1 MTLQLLRTVL
11 FVRDLPR
18 MTAFYRDVLGLS
30 PIDDGQTQDW
40 VEFRAGAMTLG
51 LHAIPA
57 DIAAACTPEIP
68 PRARE
73 GNPLRLDLSV
83 PDVETEKRRLAALGV
98 TLLAR
103 PWGACD
109 LVDPEGNVF
118 GLRDGRGALS

>member
-1 MTLQLLRTVL
+1 MTMQLSGAVL

-18 MTAFYRDVLGLS
+18 MTAFYQDVLGLA
-30 PIDDGQTQDW
+30 PIDEGRTQDW
-40 VEFRAGAMTLG
+40 VEFRAGAATLG
-51 LHAIPA
+51 LHAMPA
-57 DIAAACTPEIP
+57 DIAASCAPEIP

-73 GNPLRLDLSV
+73 GNPLRIDLSV
-83 PDVETEKRRLAALGV
+83 PDVEREKRRLSALGV
-98 TLLAR
+98 TLLTR

>member
-1 MTLQLLRTVL
+1 MTLQLSRAVL

-40 VEFRAGAMTLG
+40 VEFRAGAVTLG

-57 DIAAACTPEIP
+57 DIAASCTPEIP

-83 PDVETEKRRLAALGV
+83 PDVEQREAASGGV
-98 TLLAR
+98 GRDA
-103 PWGACD
+103 A
-109 LVDPEGNVF
+109 DPPVGC
-118 GLRDGRGALS
+118 L